1 MSGLGNLAWLYLAI
15 SASIFSVALGRNEK
29 GNLLPSVDLGYE
41 VRQGSINETG
51 NYYIF
56 NNIAYAQQPV
66 GGLRFQKPVA
76 IIETEGA
83 PGNEHSNDD
92 IVMCPQAYPQWVINL
107 IAGQRAIDNI
117 TMGSMLNNQAGQT
130 EACLVLDVYV
140 PAKIFEQG
148 PVANASVLVWI
159 HGGGFTFGSK
169 NLYGNPAG
177 LIARS
182 QQHNQPGTIIVSIN
196 YRLGMYGW
204 LSGQDVTP
212 NLGLYDQRLAL
223 DWINEYIVLFG
234 GGTDRIT
241 VMGESAGAASIVH
254 QLTAF
259 GATEVSPFLKAIILS
274 PAFQYNID
282 LDENYLKTLTEASN
296 QSGLSIDSVSQL
308 RGLPTN
314 LLQYINQEVVTA
326 APVGTFGFGPGP
338 DDAFVTE
345 LPQKL
350 LYQGK
355 FDSTVDLLLSHTSHE
370 SVPFLPTGIK
380 TAADVKAYVR
390 KILPTASDKTIDVML
405 TDRRLYPD
413 VLVGGKYPWNTQ
425 SARLERLVTDINF
438 ACTTQYLS
446 RARGNDTFNL
456 VFTHLPGWHAD
467 DVPYVFFNGDTRTT
481 NNKVFVDGRLATQL
495 QDYIVAF
502 AQTGNPNAAGG
513 PHFPKY
519 GRNSTILE
527 LGYNKFRK
535 GADDLWGK
543 RCAWI
548 QEAMVDGRL

>member
-1 MSGLGNLAWLYLAI
+1 MSSLRKFPWRYLAI
-15 SASIFSVALGRNEK
+15 SASIFSVVLGHSGRSD
-29 GNLLPSVDLGYE
+29 PPPTVDLGYE
-41 VRQGSINETG
+41 IRQGTVNETG
-51 NYYIF
+51 NYYVF

-66 GGLRFQKPVA
+66 GDLRFKKPVA
-76 IIETEGA
+76 IVETEGP
-83 PGNEHSNDD
+83 PGHEHGNDD
-92 IVMCPQAYPQWVINL
+92 VVMCPQAYPQWVINL
-107 IAGQRAIDNI
+107 LAQRSGIDNT
-117 TMGSMLNNQAGQT
+117 TMASMLNDQAGQT

-140 PAKIFEQG
+140 PTHIFDEG
-148 PVANASVLVWI
+148 PTANASVLVWI

-182 QQHNQPGTIIVSIN
+182 QEKGHKGSIIVSIN

-204 LSGQDVTP
+204 LAGQDVTP

-223 DWINEYIVLFG
+223 DWINNYIVLFG
-234 GGTDRIT
+234 GGINKMT

-259 GATEVSPFLKAIILS
+259 GATESCPFTKAIILS

-282 LDENYLKTLTEASN
+282 LDGNYLKTLAEASKQTGRDIYN
-296 QSGLSIDSVSQL
+296 VDQL
-308 RGLPTN
+308 RGLPAD
-314 LLQYINQEVVTA
+314 LLQYINQETVTT

-338 DDAFVTE
+338 DKDIVTDI
-345 LPQKL
+345 PQKL

-355 FDSTVDLLLSHTSHE
+355 FDSTVDLLISHTSHE
-370 SVPFLPTGIK
+370 SVPFLPSGIN

-390 KILPTASDKTIDVML
+390 NNLPAASNTTINMLL
-405 TDRRLYPD
+405 TDRGLYPD
-413 VLVGGKYPWNTQ
+413 VLGGKYPWKTQ
-425 SARLERLVTDINF
+425 AGRAERLASDISF

-456 VFTHLPGWHAD
+456 VFTHPPGWHAD
-467 DVPYVFFNGDTRTT
+467 DVPYVFFNGDTSTPD
-481 NNKVFVDGRLATQL
+481 NMSPVSGRLATQL
-495 QDYIVAF
+495 QAYIVAF
-502 AQTGNPNAAGG
+502 TRTGDPNASGG
-513 PHFPKY
+513 PYFPKY

-527 LGYNKFRK
+527 LGYKRFRRST
-535 GADDLWGK
+535 DDLWGK

-548 QEAMVDGRL
+548 QQAMVDGKL